1 MLSAS
6 LSSLKSP
13 KNDES
18 VVSRYT
24 CTRNVY
30 LRVKTNSTESKEQI
44 YTVANATTLFVRR
57 DVDRKYTFTKI
68 FLSESS
74 QEHLFHHAVRQQ
86 VINFLYGES
95 STVLIYGTSNSGKTY
110 TMYGTP
116 ESPGIIPHAIDLLFS
131 IINCT
136 LTPWYKLTDDNRV
149 ISLNEYERHL
159 EIQNK
164 EDTINQR
171 EYVRLSVDSLK
182 SEDEELCSDEC
193 FSSVWISIGEVYNDN
208 VYDLLILNDSEK
220 RPLKVTTHKDGSTY
234 VNGLRSVHVTTA
246 LEACQLLVS
255 AQSRMSVASTPLN
268 TASSRSHTFLTV
280 KLLKYEKEGAPD
292 EVQASTLTFWDIA
305 ASQRLKKDEETS
317 TRLTESRSIN
327 NSLLVLGRCL
337 KIVSDSHF
345 SIGEHV
351 TGPFRESKLTRILQ
365 KSLTGQEKI
374 SFIFTIDTTA
384 ESFPETLNVLN
395 ISTIA
400 RRLGRNTFP
409 PIGRSSVELDETKSK
424 VLTVKR
430 KASKE
435 TQTEGSFVD
444 YKELIEKNR
453 QLMINL
459 EALECSR
466 FNGELEIRQQLAD
479 QYSTAIEELENSWKK
494 RMQDVEDEGRDLLK
508 WSVKQVETFYKE
520 RIDSLLCNKK
530 RKRNDENADGL
541 RSFYEELE
549 TENAMVTSK
558 VVVLREL
565 VDSLKASNQVLC
577 TEKNK
582 CNFELTL
589 VRDKL
594 KDFYDS
600 MRIYFPELASK
611 MQDNVSNVN
620 RFVRELKRL
629 FDEKTKNVELLEK
642 DLSQARDDCVNMA
655 LRSMEIE
662 KEFCN
667 MKGALKD
674 FENETAEK
682 KDFICTLQHQ
692 LHLLKEELAK
702 VDKCKINYN
711 RSFCNDN
718 FLYDDNVDDT
728 ELTMQA
734 RVDIKAEHFS
744 NYSSKKVSLNS
755 TDAGID
761 SYTCRSSDSGNVKE
775 DSGIDFSSRSQ
786 RSISINDSKETCN
799 SEKELEESVKVET
812 DRKSE
817 NHDVMKVENSLE
829 KCVEIEDQL
838 SLFDLRYEEMKK
850 SFAKCKIED
859 DSRTIA
865 LEKESSIKA
874 SEVTK
879 TDRKE
884 TDKMESASEKS
895 EEESSNYRE
904 EHLDVQSRLEMK
916 LKRLSVEIRNRD
928 DELISLR
935 TNVKN
940 DREAVEY
947 LDANIVRSDE
957 SAKEKLACLTR
968 ENSGEAFKEEI
979 RDSRLQLTTLL
990 SQRRKVDKEEE
1001 VSKLKLQLF
1010 ENEWETELVRKH
1022 RNDLIKK
1029 YECMVQQL
1037 RVEIG
1042 KKRERVMKLQKLLFS
1057 NVTRKSRRFS
1067 YGKREKFAP
1076 SRIQKPVK
1084 HGNRKLSS
1092 VDEKSSSSTSDGD
1105 TNSLAKTEESFPINV
1120 NLDLCQALDNFD
1132 VPCDSGIGL
1141 KSSRIRERI
1150 SGWMK
1155 VRKSN
1160 AKMDLLH

>member
-1 MLSAS
+1 MFSAS

-18 VVSRYT
+18 VVSRYA
-24 CTRNVY
+24 CIRNVY
-30 LRVKTNSTESKEQI
+30 LRIKTNFTESKEQI
-44 YTVANATTLFVRR
+44 YTVANATTLLVRR
-57 DVDRKYTFTKI
+57 DVYRKYTFTKI
-68 FLSESS
+68 FQSESS
-74 QEHLFHHAVRQQ
+74 QEHFFHHAVRQQ

-95 STVLIYGTSNSGKTY
+95 STVLIYGPSNSGKTY

-116 ESPGIIPHAIDLLFS
+116 DSPGIIPHAIDLLFS

-149 ISLNEYERHL
+149 ISLNEHERHL

-164 EDTINQR
+164 ENTINQR
-171 EYVRLSVDSLK
+171 EYIRLSVDSLK
-182 SEDEELCSDEC
+182 SEDEELYSDEC
-193 FSSVWISIGEVYNDN
+193 FSSIWISIGEVYNDN
-208 VYDLLILNDSEK
+208 VYDLLIVNDSEK

-234 VNGLRSVHVTTA
+234 VNGLSSVHVTTA

-255 AQSRMSVASTPLN
+255 AQSRMSVASTATN
-268 TASSRSHTFLTV
+268 IVSSRSHTFLTV
-280 KLLKYEKEGAPD
+280 KLLKYEKESAPD

-305 ASQRLKKDEETS
+305 ASQRLKKDEKLS
-317 TRLTESRSIN
+317 TRLIESRSIN

-337 KIVSDSHF
+337 KIASDSHL

-365 KSLTGQEKI
+365 KPLTGQEKI
-374 SFIFTIDTTA
+374 IFIATIDTTA

-400 RRLGRNTFP
+400 RRLGRNTFL
-409 PIGRSSVELDETKSK
+409 PIARSSVELDETKTK
-424 VLTVKR
+424 DLTVQR

-444 YKELIEKNR
+444 YKELLKKNR

-459 EALECSR
+459 EDLEYSR

-479 QYSTAIEELENSWKK
+479 QYTTAIEQLENSWKK

-565 VDSLKASNQVLC
+565 VDSLKASNEVLC

-582 CNFELTL
+582 CNFELSL
-589 VRDKL
+589 MKEKL

-600 MRIYFPELASK
+600 MRIYFPELSSK

-629 FDEKTKNVELLEK
+629 FDEKTKNVEILEK
-642 DLSQARDDCVNMA
+642 DLSQARSDCVNVA
-655 LRSMEIE
+655 LKSMEIE
-662 KEFCN
+662 KEFCD
-667 MKGALKD
+667 MKGTLKD

-692 LHLLKEELAK
+692 LRLLKEELANVEK
-702 VDKCKINYN
+702 YKINYN
-711 RSFCNDN
+711 RSICNDN
-718 FLYDDNVDDT
+718 FFYDDNVDDM
-728 ELTMQA
+728 ELMMQA
-734 RVDIKAEHFS
+734 HVDIKAEHFS

-755 TDAGID
+755 TD

-799 SEKELEESVKVET
+799 SEKELEESAKEET

-817 NHDVMKVENSLE
+817 NHDAKKVENSLE
-829 KCVEIEDQL
+829 KCLEIEDQL
-838 SLFDLRYEEMKK
+838 SLLDLRYEEMKK
-850 SFAKCKIED
+850 SFSKCKIED
-859 DSRTIA
+859 DSRTIV
-865 LEKESSIKA
+865 LEKEPSMRA
-874 SEVTK
+874 LEVTK

-884 TDKMESASEKS
+884 ADKMETAFEKS
-895 EEESSNYRE
+895 EEESNNYRE

-935 TNVKN
+935 TNLKS
-940 DREAVEY
+940 DRKAVEC
-947 LDANIVRSDE
+947 LSANIVRSNE
-957 SAKEKLACLTR
+957 PAKEKLACLTR
-968 ENSGEAFKEEI
+968 ENSGETFKEEI
-979 RDSRLQLTTLL
+979 HDSRLQLTTSLN
-990 SQRRKVDKEEE
+990 QRRKLDKEKE

-1067 YGKREKFAP
+1067 YGKRKKFAS

-1084 HGNRKLSS
+1084 RDNRKLSS
-1092 VDEKSSSSTSDGD
+1092 IDVKSSSSISDED
-1105 TNSLAKTEESFPINV
+1105 TNSLAKTEESFAIND

-1132 VPCDSGIGL
+1132 VHCDSGIGL
-1141 KSSRIRERI
+1141 KNSRKRERI

-1155 VRKSN
+1155 IRKSS